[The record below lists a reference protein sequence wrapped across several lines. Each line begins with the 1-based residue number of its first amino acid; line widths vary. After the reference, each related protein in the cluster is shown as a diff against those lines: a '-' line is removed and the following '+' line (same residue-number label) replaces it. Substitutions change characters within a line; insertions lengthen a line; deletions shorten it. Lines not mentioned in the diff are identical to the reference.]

1 MSAAHRH
8 GPPSSARGPYV
19 RRRVVTGNV
28 AVVYDDVDDGHAGG
42 TELMP
47 AAYPAVA
54 ARSAAIMPTMRL
66 DAHDLIP
73 RSSSLSGVRARQ
85 TAPTALATLGVSR
98 FELAFAFG
106 AAVVVGLGAALAFV
120 YLG

>member
-1 MSAAHRH
+1 
-8 GPPSSARGPYV
+8 
-19 RRRVVTGNV
+19 VVTGNV
-28 AVVYDDVDDGHAGG
+28 AVVYDDVDEGHGGG

-54 ARSAAIMPTMRL
+54 VRSAAVMPTMRL

-73 RSSSLSGVRARQ
+73 RTSSLSGVRARVPQ
-85 TAPTALATLGVSR
+85 PTVLQAVGVSR
-98 FELAFAFG
+98 FELAFAFS
-106 AAVVVGLGAALAFV
+106 AAVVVGLSAALAFV